1 MINSVITM
9 NKTTANTPPRAK
21 LKPSPGPRRVTF
33 GPADK
38 SFATRWWV
46 LLLAFAAVIAL
57 AGVSLFVGA
66 APLSVSDLL
75 NGDKAAE
82 EVFWISRVPRTVAAL
97 LAGAAVAISGLIMQ
111 QLARNRFVEPNMVG
125 STESAMLG
133 ILAVTIFVPAMPV
146 IGKMGVATVF
156 SLVGT
161 ALFLA
166 IINNLP
172 TRATLLIPLVGL
184 MLGGVVSAAATFVA
198 YRNDL
203 LQTLNAWM
211 IGDLSGIIQGRYE
224 LLWIVAVVGLVGYIA
239 ADRFTAAGLGSDFCT
254 SIGMNY
260 RVTVRLGMAVVALI
274 SAVTVTTVGAL
285 PFLGLVVPNL
295 VSVLVGD
302 HLRRAVPWT
311 ALIGAGMVLACD
323 IAGRLIRIPYEVPV
337 GMIMSVLGSIVFLS
351 MIIHQRY
358 QNVPP
363 SSKKR
368 ARQAAKKAAAMRKS
382 AAQEAAH
389 G

>member
-9 NKTTANTPPRAK
+9 NKTTANTPPRVK
-21 LKPSPGPRRVTF
+21 LKSSPGPRRVTF
-33 GPADK
+33 GPADT
-38 SFATRWWV
+38 SLATRWWV
-46 LLLAFAAVIAL
+46 LLLALAAVIAL

-66 APLSVSDLL
+66 SPLSLSDLL
-75 NGDKAAE
+75 DGNQSAQ

-133 ILAVTIFVPAMPV
+133 ILAVTIFVPSMPV
-146 IGKMGVATVF
+146 IGKMGVATIF

-172 TRATLLIPLVGL
+172 TRATLLIPLVGI
-184 MLGGVVSAAATFVA
+184 MLGGIISAAATFVA

-323 IAGRLIRIPYEVPV
+323 IAGRLIRMPYEVPV

-382 AAQEAAH
+382 AAQEAAR

>member
-21 LKPSPGPRRVTF
+21 LKSSPEPRRVTF
-33 GPADK
+33 GPADT

-46 LLLAFAAVIAL
+46 LLLALAAVIAL
-57 AGVSLFVGA
+57 AGVSLIVGA
-66 APLSVSDLL
+66 SPLSLSDLL
-75 NGDKAAE
+75 NGNQSAQ

-133 ILAVTIFVPAMPV
+133 ILAVTIFVPSMPV
-146 IGKMGVATVF
+146 IGKMGVATIF

-172 TRATLLIPLVGL
+172 TRATLLIPLVGI
-184 MLGGVVSAAATFVA
+184 MLGGIISAAATFVA

-203 LQTLNAWM
+203 LQTLNAWL

-260 RVTVRLGMAVVALI
+260 RITVRLGMAVVALI

-323 IAGRLIRIPYEVPV
+323 IAGRLIRMPYEVPV

-368 ARQAAKKAAAMRKS
+368 ARQAAKKAAAMCKS
-382 AAQEAAH
+382 AAQEAAR

>member
-1 MINSVITM
+1 MT
-9 NKTTANTPPRAK
+9 KTTTSIPPRAK
-21 LKPSPGPRRVTF
+21 RESSPGPRRVTF
-33 GPADK
+33 GPADQ
-38 SFATRWWV
+38 SLATRWWV
-46 LLLAFAAVIAL
+46 LLLALFAVLGLAAL
-57 AGVSLFVGA
+57 SLYVGA
-66 APLSVSDLL
+66 SSLSLSDLL
-75 NGDKAAE
+75 AGKQEAE

-111 QLARNRFVEPNMVG
+111 QLARNRFVEPHMVG

-146 IGKMGVATVF
+146 IGKMGVATIF

-161 ALFLA
+161 ALFLV

-172 TRATLLIPLVGL
+172 TRATLLIPLVGI
-184 MLGGVVSAAATFVA
+184 MLGGVISAAATFVA

-260 RVTVRLGMAVVALI
+260 KVTVRLGMAVVALI

-311 ALIGAGMVLACD
+311 ALLGAGMVLACD
-323 IAGRLIRIPYEVPV
+323 ITGRLIRIPYEIPV

-368 ARQAAKKAAAMRKS
+368 ARQAAKKALAMRKR
-382 AAQEAAH
+382 AEQEGAH
-389 G
+389 A

>member
-21 LKPSPGPRRVTF
+21 LKSSPGPRRVTF

-66 APLSVSDLL
+66 SPLSLSDLL
-75 NGDKAAE
+75 NGDQAAE

-146 IGKMGVATVF
+146 IGKMGVATIF

-172 TRATLLIPLVGL
+172 TRATLLIPLVGI
-184 MLGGVVSAAATFVA
+184 MLGGVLSAAATFVA

-260 RVTVRLGMAVVALI
+260 RITVRLGMAVVALI

-382 AAQEAAH
+382 VAQEAAR